1 MTAKELEKIV
11 KAAGWYF
18 VRQCGSHRQ
27 YKNHGKKGMVTIPF
41 HAKPKDIN
49 IITLG
54 RIFKQAQLKMD
65 DYV

>member
-11 KAAGWYF
+11 KAEGWYF
-18 VRQCGSHRQ
+18 VRQCGSHRH
-27 YKNHGKKGMVTIPF
+27 YKHPDKKGKVTIPF

-49 IITLG
+49 ITTLG
-54 RIFKQAQLKMD
+54 RIFEQAQLKMD